1 LKGPG
6 PHARL
11 PPQAIL
17 VCPMSEEETF
27 KVTDRRGRAEEAPAA
42 GRHPAAGGPPG
53 AQPRE
58 RGHEAKP
65 ASPGAS
71 GPSELGAL
79 FVMFANAALVSLG
92 AVPEPGTGEG
102 RLDLDQARSAIDVLV
117 MLRDKTQGNRT
128 DQESRL
134 LEELVYDLQMR
145 FVRAARGGSS

>member
-1 LKGPG
+1 
-6 PHARL
+6 
-11 PPQAIL
+11 
-17 VCPMSEEETF
+17 MSEEETF
-27 KVTDRRGRAEEAPAA
+27 KVTDRRGRAEEAPSAA
-42 GRHPAAGGPPG
+42 GRPTETSGAGGASG

-58 RGHEAKP
+58 RHEAKP
-65 ASPGAS
+65 ASPEAS

-102 RLDLDQARSAIDVLV
+102 RLDLDQARSAIDILV

>member
-1 LKGPG
+1 
-6 PHARL
+6 
-11 PPQAIL
+11 
-17 VCPMSEEETF
+17 MSEEETF
-27 KVTDRRGRAEEAPAA
+27 KVTDRRGRAEEAPSAA
-42 GRHPAAGGPPG
+42 GRPTETSGAGGASG

-65 ASPGAS
+65 ASPEAS

-102 RLDLDQARSAIDVLV
+102 RVDLDQARSAIDILV

-134 LEELVYDLQMR
+134 LEGLVYDLQMR
-145 FVRAARGGSS
+145 FVRAARGDSS

>member
-1 LKGPG
+1 M
-6 PHARL
+6 
-11 PPQAIL
+11 

-27 KVTDRRGRAEEAPAA
+27 KVTDRRGRAEEAPSAA
-42 GRHPAAGGPPG
+42 GHPAETSAAGGSSG

-65 ASPGAS
+65 ASPETS
-71 GPSELGAL
+71 RPSELGAL

-92 AVPEPGTGEG
+92 AVPEPGTREG
-102 RLDLDQARSAIDVLV
+102 RLDLDQARSAIDILV

-145 FVRAARGGSS
+145 FVRAARGGSSSAS

>member
-1 LKGPG
+1 
-6 PHARL
+6 
-11 PPQAIL
+11 
-17 VCPMSEEETF
+17 MSEEETF
-27 KVTDRRGRAEEAPAA
+27 KVTDRRGRAEEAPSAA
-42 GRHPAAGGPPG
+42 GRPTETSGAGGASG
-53 AQPRE
+53 AQPCE
-58 RGHEAKP
+58 RHEAKP
-65 ASPGAS
+65 ASPAAS

-102 RLDLDQARSAIDVLV
+102 RLDLDQARSAIDILV

>member
-1 LKGPG
+1 
-6 PHARL
+6 
-11 PPQAIL
+11 
-17 VCPMSEEETF
+17 MSEEETF
-27 KVTDRRGRAEEAPAA
+27 KVTDRRGRAEEAPSAA
-42 GRHPAAGGPPG
+42 GHPAETSAAGGPSG

-58 RGHEAKP
+58 RGHEAKLV
-65 ASPGAS
+65 SR
-71 GPSELGAL
+71 PSELGAL

-102 RLDLDQARSAIDVLV
+102 RLDLDQARSAIDILV

-145 FVRAARGGSS
+145 FVRAARGGSF